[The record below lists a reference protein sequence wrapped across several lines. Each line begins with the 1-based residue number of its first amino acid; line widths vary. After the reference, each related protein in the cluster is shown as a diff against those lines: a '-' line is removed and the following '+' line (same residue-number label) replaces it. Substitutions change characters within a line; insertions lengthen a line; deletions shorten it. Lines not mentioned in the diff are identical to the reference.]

1 MNAPEVSNRL
11 KRGLASSGIR
21 RMLTASLRVL
31 CCLMFGGH
39 TVLATASA
47 SADSFRLDAE
57 PKPFHQCIEPIWTEP
72 ELLKLGAVPAQLSGT
87 DGAVHLISFD
97 APYDRGL
104 IEPRAAIA
112 AGLLAAIGDRVDF
125 VVVFTG
131 FEFPTGEALAF
142 YNPVRNEVTGI
153 GVPLVDRSQLFG
165 SSGRLQG
172 YIDMAAISRYA
183 LNATEPAF
191 RNALNTLSH
200 ELMHRWAVGARYR
213 DGAGQIR
220 SDLVGLEGSH
230 WSAAVD
236 SSASI
241 MYGARWTALGGDEY
255 QLTESRQRL
264 SRWDLYLAGFA
275 SAAEVPPLTLL
286 RSQEIDPLGL
296 PEIGRRV
303 RASAELID
311 IDQLVAAEGERVPS
325 SADAQRH
332 FTAALVFL
340 SRSGQNPE
348 PQQLAQL
355 QRFATR
361 FESYFQSI
369 TEGRASLRFHREG
382 TLDARPGMATPL
394 VGSAIGRQSDPISA
408 GVAWLKSRQQPSG
421 GLADRPETSIRDT
434 AAALAA
440 IGLTD
445 PGWGG
450 AAAARA
456 FVAAQMIRNGDDRLR
471 LRAAIPDATLD
482 QTAWALLPTWVS
494 SGIDLVLAGAL
505 GFESDFF
512 AESEREALASRLLA
526 LQAAD
531 GSFATVQGGPSRL
544 RASLFGARAL
554 FARWPEGN
562 SAADAVRQWLMDR
575 LLAQPM
581 QGTQAASV
589 GELAE
594 ALEVAAQLRFSEA
607 LKLRLQQAL
616 ESRQGQSG
624 DWEGSIHS
632 TAAATLALARAQLP
646 NLQAIAT
653 SQSPEIAVRGE
664 PVTLRVRVRNSGG
677 REAPASILRWT
688 RVLGDGSPGASLAPD
703 RVLAPLLPG
712 EARWEALTVETG
724 DLPGVTEVRVMVDP
738 DLALVEL
745 NEDDNSQHL
754 ALQLRDPEMVVDL
767 ALVPNDLVLAPE
779 RYQRIG
785 EAIQLRGSV
794 RNLGALAVTQAQLRL
809 ERELESGWVPVAQ
822 TQLNV
827 AGLGQAAFELDFLV
841 QDPGEHRLRLSVDPE
856 QASGD
861 VRTDN
866 NTARLSL
873 PQGPGIDLELDSSTV
888 VVQPDPARVGAENA
902 VSVSIRNL
910 GRTDPGPVAVEL
922 QELRGSERVVLQR
935 RELQLDGAQ
944 RAQLRFEWRPERE
957 GLHRLELLVDP
968 DQVIAEIDEGNNRWE
983 RELTVVSADGTDLA
997 VLAGSTQASPE
1008 QPLQGRELN
1017 VRSTLANLGQS
1028 RAEDFAAGLFLG
1040 DPRSGGALLDA
1051 QTGLSLE
1058 PGQTLT
1064 LDFTVP
1070 DFPGRGDISLF
1081 VMVDTGL
1088 EIAETNETNN
1098 LGVIDTIARAKP
1110 DLGSGAQEVTVDPPT
1125 PVPGL
1130 SAQVRARLSNRGEQA
1145 SEPALAHLL
1154 ARIDDEFQVIGAPI
1168 EIPVLQPSE
1177 VFELDW
1183 QWQVDEP
1190 APQALRL
1197 QIDPERNVIDGDRTN
1212 NEVDLPLEGSDAGS
1226 VALVPYFSPNGDG
1239 VRDRASV
1246 LFSSLSAAPTY
1257 AEVIDESGRTVQRLD
1272 DFRPVADRVQL
1283 DWDGRDSRGQIAA
1296 DGEYALVAHDQ
1307 AGQRLDTVRVV
1318 LDLDRPMAFDSVNAD
1333 HVVTRRLPNSIQPW
1347 QLPPQ
1352 GSIAEDY
1359 LYAAGDSGNASGP
1372 LKQGIARTHA
1382 LFGGLEPVLSAAW
1395 IARNA
1400 GGGSVRDLQIEP
1412 QQGRELAFVLDSAV
1426 WTQPLD
1432 LFDRP
1437 TRIAALPSGA
1447 EQALLA
1453 GYATARTL
1461 VLFDR
1466 SQDTLWRLDLD
1477 SGQFEALAASNGAR
1491 EVLHLYP
1498 EGVLLGSDDFIEGGA
1513 LPVRFVPTDSAQAA
1527 VELDLPYQPGYDCFA
1542 RYQSLDSTPRLLFH
1556 ALSAQGERIELVDL
1570 RSGQR
1575 RILFESTT
1583 SNCPGGSPARIA
1595 KQSSSIAGYSVA
1607 RAQWIEGLDQIAVI
1621 EHQALRLRLFNAA
1634 GDELATHPLPASAR
1648 SGEYAEREGVPA
1660 GAHVRGEPIGPSDT
1674 CPLRLSADW
1683 QTLAERGQLGRS
1695 SYSSSRRELYF
1706 ASGELVLDGRE
1717 PDTPPDY
1724 WHSYICHGVTDY
1736 FAVSIDSGEARRIAA
1751 RTAWPLESAEDR
1763 GTYALISG
1771 GDTQPRLP
1779 EAWPAFFQRAS
1790 ALLRADARI
1799 LGSNGREGRAWPMAA
1814 NLLDSVHQE
1823 TRLLLSPSSDSRE
1836 LGSVLSSL
1844 DRMRAELRASSNG
1857 RAVSFFGYATDAHL
1871 DYYQIDYARA
1881 DAPEHWLSLV
1891 PPRREQVHGD
1901 DFMSWAPP
1909 QAGAYLFRLRVQ
1921 DRAGNRAESFAS
1933 ADLVFASPLSS
1944 VQIDHRAISPNGD
1957 GVQDRARLSFVVT
1970 RPTELGLRVRD
1981 ALGRTVFSA
1990 DRTFGVDELGPQQ
2003 WEWTGQQDNGHAVAD
2018 GDFRIELTAG
2028 FAFPVGVDVVA
2039 PRIASGSISPSY
2051 PPERQDWVQFSAAS
2065 DRRGTSD
2072 VSAELDV
2079 HLQRR
2084 ASSDTGWTRVERE
2097 ARIESGGSAR
2107 SGLINMGRIERTE
2120 SQLRWVAQD
2129 RAGNRGFLELP
2140 PPAPALVLVGA
2151 NGPLFPSPTSWAD
2164 SGSEPGTFHEVPDHR
2179 LSQAGSELITR
2190 VLPAPD
2196 ALVYFLADHVDPR
2209 PITLDLARSAGSAD
2223 PRSEPLRWQ
2232 TAYQGTPT
2240 ALGDG
2245 LFAITA
2251 DLSALEEGELFAL
2264 RVREPEAPVARVS
2277 NAMAFNAVE
2286 TLIDGC
2292 ATGGQLGIRSNV
2304 SEDPERVRLHAIWP
2318 DATRPP
2324 ITLMAQ
2330 LGQRDGYGYASWV
2343 FQGFPDLSG
2352 ARLDLEVSWPNRPA
2366 FWRRNLALPDC
2377 SGGGA
2382 NPPASDLSVTVYPYS
2397 SGGCGAAPSNAVQ
2410 AFIGL
2415 STNSIGFRLE
2425 LLDPSS
2431 AQPLQIAAG
2440 VASDLDVNG
2449 YAIDTRGLP
2458 GFEGRVRLHAEI
2470 RPGVWRQAEST
2481 FPIDRSAPSV
2491 SITAPASG
2499 SRVCATAAELSG
2511 VDGFLSTDSRGLHLL
2526 EVASLAGDTPRYQP
2540 LRCNGTASV
2549 GNACAD
2555 MDAQGV
2561 LRGTPLG
2568 ERSFAKRLLSLP
2580 DPQVP
2585 DGPVSFRLRAV
2596 DWSGAQTCAQ
2606 TSVHVDASVELD
2618 ERREP
2623 LPATAEGIPLIAP
2636 EGHAERRVAQWFY
2649 RAREALTLDAQIY
2662 AAIATGGAGNQA
2674 YRVDGPPLVSVQ
2686 HGAQAASEFELAW
2699 DGRIGGQPAA
2709 DGVYALRIRA
2719 EDGCGHERTVDR
2731 WVRVDSTRP
2740 SLDIVAP
2747 AAGVEL
2753 RTAVVQV
2760 SGTVVDAHP
2769 DTYQLAF
2776 SSQGPQGPWL
2786 EFAAGVGNVATS
2798 RVLGLA
2804 QTAGHHG
2811 EAWVRLSA
2819 VDRIG
2824 NSSEV
2829 VRGFRLAER
2838 SQLISQAR
2846 LTRSLISPNGDG
2858 RLDALELRVSLAR
2871 AARLSVDLVGA
2882 SGAPVARLLDSAET
2896 PAGVF
2901 VLPWG
2906 QDFNPSQTP
2915 EGGYRFEIR
2924 AREPAAPTEVDE
2936 AALDFTIDLT
2946 PPTLVWTPSA
2956 LTHLGCASAALLEV
2970 DDLHLADFQ
2979 AELRSESGAVLRSVG
2994 GIDSGMFEFADFDR
3008 IAEGGYRLW
3017 AQALDQAGNR
3027 IEAESAL
3034 QLDCTAPE
3042 LALTAPQP
3050 DAVLARGEGVSH
3062 AVEGFVSDLH
3072 ARDYALE
3079 IAALEPPAQ
3088 WQLLWEEPG
3097 AAPQGFS
3104 RAWSPEL
3111 ADGDYQL
3118 RLRARDLADN
3128 TAEQILPIHVD
3139 GTPPVAQ
3146 IFEPAEG
3153 ATLRSSFR
3161 LGVVAT
3167 DANFA
3172 ELKLLIASPDQAA
3185 RGEWSSLYRSTQPV
3199 DHELLPELE
3208 SGDLGPRVLRLE
3220 VLDRAGLKSIAD
3232 LQVTLDGTPPPVP
3245 IDLAA
3250 AVESQRNVRLS
3261 WRGGEAPDLR
3271 GFHIYRRSGNAWQR
3285 LNAQPTPER
3294 QYLDRELGD
3303 GEWHYAVSSVD
3314 RAGNESERSASVRVR
3329 IDTTPPEVAIVA
3341 PQPGERVRG
3350 LLGVRGTASSTDDFE
3365 RAELALL
3372 DEQGTLLR
3380 VLAEHRLPVRAAQL
3394 GSWDTRTRPEDARH
3408 SLRLRA
3414 WDRTGNQAEL
3424 VVPVQVDNLAPAA
3437 PQGLTGEFAGPDL
3450 QLSWLPNAEPDLL
3463 GYLLYRNGRLL
3474 TGGAALPADLRPL
3487 ATASNQQLDAQVP
3500 DGELSYRVYAID
3512 SAGNISAPSQ
3522 PFIVS
3527 RDAGPP
3533 SAVLLRPVEGAIFD
3547 GPIELVATT
3556 EDLDVD
3562 SIGFAYRGVGSGP
3575 WLPIGE
3581 PVRSAPW
3588 RQVLDASELAY
3599 GDYEIRALATDI
3611 GGQVDPQPPIV
3622 QIRID
3627 DVSAPPTPVGLVARA
3642 LGAVAQLSWTA
3653 NSEPDLEGYR
3663 LQRFAPSEGWT
3674 EVAQLDGTA
3683 TSYEDPEREI
3693 GSHRYRLL
3701 AVDVSGNAS
3710 DASNEAVAEVFAID
3724 LRELPI
3730 SPTQANAIE
3739 VRGSSPRAG
3748 SLRLRRSV
3756 EGSVTELGTTALPN
3770 PQAFA
3775 VPAALLGGRNL
3786 IDAALVDA
3794 RSNQSLSTGFAI
3806 TQGDAPAA
3814 PAELS
3819 GSVSDHHVQL
3829 NWSAPSGGV
3838 ELAGYRVYRNGVAV
3852 QADVP
3857 LSAPL
3862 TATEGGSEVPQILD
3876 GRLDTAWRER
3886 PAPLDDRLQRR
3897 LELRWDAP
3905 VLVGGLQLEW
3915 TSATA
3920 AARDLDLYGWYD
3932 DRWNLLA
3939 EVRNQSGGS
3948 YRLQLTTAYP
3958 TQALRLV
3965 PRRAQWP
3972 GAEHALAEL
3981 QVLTRSLT
3989 AQASFEEQVADGR
4002 HQYEVAAVN
4011 ALGFEGARSPAW
4023 VAEVGDSTPP
4033 PAVVLSGSLS
4043 GRDAQLQW
4051 TESAAPDLRRY
4062 RVLREGQLVVEV
4074 NAGEPRS
4081 YLDRGLA
4088 NGVHRYSVE
4097 AEDAVGNRSDASN
4110 TLTLEV
4116 VGSGPGA
4123 PLITAALSQLDA
4135 PALELHWTPAAGVPA
4150 ARFRLFASQRADDPA
4165 EPYREIAR
4173 PERSP
4178 WLHAGLQYGQ
4188 RVFYRIQAEDAFGN
4202 LSALSTPFEGVVRDL
4217 RTPQAPELTWPRF
4230 APSAFDWLQP
4240 RYQVCGQAG
4249 AGQRIEIRVDDR
4261 SVASAQSLAS
4271 HRLLSPLALSTSAP
4285 DELALS
4291 PDGRR
4296 VAVRDASGATFEHDL
4311 VSGQTRTLPL
4321 WQLSQLRYGADGRSV
4336 QGLSVDLAQILAWD
4350 EEQDQRI
4357 LDLGMQSIERAIELD
4372 GGRWLSLGTRE
4383 GERALWLLEPALAQA
4398 RAIDYPDAESARE
4411 LIVHPGLPIAHVWAD
4426 SGRIHRIDLATA
4438 ELSELPTPAEEVR
4451 RLLPDPRADALIA
4464 LSQTAGEDRLLRIA
4478 AAGADPVL
4486 PALGVIDDFAL
4497 EPDGSGAWILSS
4509 SRLQLYR
4516 WDAATPEAEL
4526 ELTAVPE
4533 AWQLI
4538 GSPAGLIAAYA
4549 PGFGP
4554 TVQPLRV
4561 AGAFCSEELSAAPGL
4576 QYIEAVA
4583 ENASGVRSAPSP
4595 ALQLAFDGLATHAPD
4610 LVVSAADI
4618 ELLPD
4623 PAVLGQPHS
4632 LAIHIANLGTLDAAE
4647 FEAEVEVRDPQG
4659 QLRSFRRTQSLA
4671 AGSASIWV
4679 LPLGPLTEA
4688 GDYQIDVQLDRA
4700 DRIVESSELNNRAQR
4715 RVSLRAGAGPWMRL
4729 GVVEAQRPPGQLFEG
4744 QLSLS
4749 TAAPFSGSVELRI
4762 EDSAGALVQTLPGF
4776 SVTGLTS
4783 ASSWTRSW
4791 RWGPQSGL
4799 LAGDYVLHARLLRA
4813 NGQAVSEQRL
4823 TLRIEA
4829 VLQAQL
4835 VLQPAQAQAP
4845 IGQAVNISFG
4855 LDVPSANT
4863 VLAGAQLSLSA
4874 HAPDGSTQT
4883 LWSGSPG
4890 TLSSG
4895 VRLRRSASWSTA
4907 ALTSGAHELRLVL
4920 TAPGLDRQLSR
4931 QVLLIEPQAPSTL
4944 RGEIALQPSPTW
4956 ALGQATA
4963 LEYRI
4968 THAGASPM
4976 TNLPTRLRVLGEPSR
4991 QELLVDLRTVDLA
5004 PSQTLSFQLGLDAM
5018 PQAPAPY
5025 LAVLEAQQA
5034 GEWQPLAQLG
5044 LQSTDTEAPQIELLA
5059 PLGTTPVRMPASLES
5074 EIRDRHSRVERAEYS
5089 LNGGPWTRLPGAGS
5103 RFATVLNG
5111 LADGDHVL
5119 SLRARDVW
5127 SNQRVIEPHTVVVD
5141 STPPLLDVS
5150 GIEDAGLYRQPVTP
5164 SFSAQDPHL
5173 LHVRGWLNGQLVESG
5188 VALAQEGQYRFE
5200 VQALDAAGNRA
5211 ARTLNFELDFTA
5223 PTLQIVAPA
5232 EGAQIGAAQ
5241 VAVDV
5246 RSEPGAV
5253 VALSIGAWQAQQT
5266 ADAEGRAPFASAPLQ
5281 LGGNRIEAQ
5290 ARDLAG
5296 NTSQPVAVQVQRV
5309 EPGGELS
5316 GDLLLDANTHPRGQP
5331 LRLRSEIRNGASAFE
5346 GELLVSVRAAA
5357 GTVLNELRQ
5366 PLSLASGASFSQTFE
5381 LPTDAW
5387 PLGAAVAVLEVESG
5401 GTRQQLSAA
5410 GFDLV
5415 DRQSP
5420 GVQILQPQA
5429 AALISGAVLLEVAA
5443 TDDDA
5448 LTAVEYRID
5457 QGGWIAFGAS
5467 AGGGLYRVSVSLAD
5481 GAYSVEA
5488 RARDASGNTGTS
5500 APRAFE
5506 VDSTAPTLIVEGVAH
5521 LGSYG
5526 EPVRPQVRVLDA
5538 HPDQLQLRL
5547 DGEPFE
5553 SGTLI
5558 DRSGRFELSA
5568 SAVDAAGNAAHA
5580 LLQFEI
5586 DLEPVDLQLSAPE
5599 QGAIF
5604 SVARTDV
5611 VGLTKPGAQVTV
5623 RGPLSDHQLQA
5634 DAQGMFRVADLPLSE
5649 GSNRIRAV
5657 AVDAFGRSSPELE
5670 RSVFVDLAG
5679 SQGLGGSLEAGAEI
5693 AVDRPLGVRVTL
5705 SENLGLARNGL
5716 QFRLRLERDG
5726 QAGSEVAWTTSL
5738 PANEAQSRELELPAQ
5753 EQLGLVRLRLQV
5765 QLDGSWIDLAE
5776 ATLPIVDRS
5785 APVADFLAPAAD
5797 SYHAGDLEITASAS
5811 DVHSELTSVEVRE
5824 RTGAWIPLQRRMRG
5838 ADWSGLLSPSE
5849 EGRVSL
5855 ELRATDRA
5863 GNVSAVQSRAVYI
5876 DRDAPH
5882 IQVSGV
5888 DSGGLYARAVQV
5900 EVRVSDAS
5908 PTEMRIE
5915 LDGDLIQNG
5924 HWVQSHGPHRLRIEA
5939 RDAAGNVSQQQLDFE
5954 LDLEPPEVQ
5963 ISSPLSGAVIRAE
5976 STPVLGQTEPL
5987 AEVRLQVND
5996 VELRQ
6001 RASSLGQ
6008 FRFDAVPLR
6017 IGENTLRLQAT
6028 DRAGNVGVASS
6039 LSVERRGGFVFSAS
6053 LQAPAEAR
6061 VGAEFP
6067 IALSVLNQAQHAQ
6080 PLVRLQLIA
6089 RDAAGQQFSL
6099 LDRRHDFAAGERLDL
6114 LLRPDT
6120 SSWAIGSLSLRLLA
6134 TDEVQV
6140 QLAAASAQLLPNGP
6154 QLPSPLPRP
6163 VPIPGGGLWS
6173 LLILALSLAAIAWH
6187 RLLGRRASE

>member
-1 MNAPEVSNRL
+1 MPAPL
-11 KRGLASSGIR
+11 GGI
-21 RMLTASLRVL
+21 
-31 CCLMFGGH
+31 
-39 TVLATASA
+39 
-47 SADSFRLDAE
+47 E
-57 PKPFHQCIEPIWTEP
+57 
-72 ELLKLGAVPAQLSGT
+72 
-87 DGAVHLISFD
+87 GAVHVVRWD
-97 APYDRGL
+97 AAYDRGL
-104 IEPRAAIA
+104 LEPRGAVASTV
-112 AGLLAAIGDRVDF
+112 LEAIGDRVDF
-125 VVVFTG
+125 LVVFTG
-131 FEFPTGEALAF
+131 FEYPTGEALAF

-153 GVPLVDRSQLFG
+153 GMPVFDHSQQFG
-165 SSGRLQG
+165 SQGRLQG
-172 YIDMAAISRYA
+172 YVDMAATSRYA

-191 RNALNTLSH
+191 RDALNTLAH
-200 ELMHRWAVGARYR
+200 ELMHRWGVAARFRNASGELSSALIGR
-213 DGAGQIR
+213 D
-220 SDLVGLEGSH
+220 GSH
-230 WSAAVD
+230 WSAGVD

-241 MYGARWTALGGDEY
+241 MYGARWTALGNGEF

-275 SAAEVPPLTLL
+275 SEAEVPTLSML
-286 RSQEIDPLGL
+286 RSEQIDPLAL
-296 PEIGRRV
+296 PAVGHRV
-303 RASAELID
+303 HASVESVRIE
-311 IDQLVAAEGERVPS
+311 QLVAAEGERVPS
-325 SADAQRH
+325 SANAQRH

-340 SRSGQNPE
+340 ARTDQSID

-355 QRFATR
+355 QRFAGR

-369 TEGRASLRFHREG
+369 TEGRASIRFHREG
-382 TLDARPGMATPL
+382 LLGARPGSPAPL
-394 VGSAIGRQSDPISA
+394 IGSPIRRQDDPVAA
-408 GVAWLKSRQQPSG
+408 GLAWLKSQQRANGSF
-421 GLADRPETSIRDT
+421 ADRPTTSIRDT
-434 AAALAA
+434 ASAFATIWLVDPAWAGAEAARQFLVSQSPRNEDERLRLSATAPASGFGSAALA
-440 IGLTD
+440 
-445 PGWGG
+445 
-450 AAAARA
+450 
-456 FVAAQMIRNGDDRLR
+456 V
-471 LRAAIPDATLD
+471 
-482 QTAWALLPTWVS
+482 LPTWVS
-494 SGIDLVLAGAL
+494 SGFDALLAGAL
-505 GFESDFF
+505 GFES
-512 AESEREALASRLLA
+512 ALIEGAEREALAEQLLQ
-526 LQAAD
+526 LQAED
-531 GSFATVQGGPSRL
+531 GSFASVRGGPSRL
-544 RASLFGARAL
+544 RATLFGARAL
-554 FARWPEGN
+554 FAHWPQG
-562 SAADAVRQWLMDR
+562 SAATEAVRQWLMN
-575 LLAQPM
+575 LLLTQPL
-581 QGTQAASV
+581 QGAQAASV
-589 GELAE
+589 SEIAE
-594 ALEVAAQLRFSEA
+594 ALEAAAQLRFPES

-616 ESRQGQSG
+616 EARQGELG
-624 DWEGSIHS
+624 DWEGSVHS
-632 TAAATLALARAQLP
+632 TAAATLAIARAQLP
-646 NLQAIAT
+646 NLQLLALA
-653 SQSPEIAVRGE
+653 QSPEEAVRGE
-664 PVTLRVRVRNSGG
+664 PVTLRARVRNSGG
-677 REAPASILRWT
+677 SATPASALRWL
-688 RVLGDGSPGASLAPD
+688 RMSADGSPIGSIAPD
-703 RVLAPLLPG
+703 QLLPPLLPG
-712 EARWEALTVETG
+712 EAAWLELVIET
-724 DLPGVTEVRVMVDP
+724 DQLVAAAELRAHTDP
-738 DLALVEL
+738 DNLLIEL
-745 NEDDNSQHL
+745 SEDDNAQSYF
-754 ALQLRDPEMVVDL
+754 LQLREPDAGVDL
-767 ALVPNDLVLAPE
+767 ALSERELVLSPA
-779 RYQRIG
+779 RYYRIG
-785 EAIQLRGSV
+785 EEIQLRGSV
-794 RNLGALAVTQAQLRL
+794 RNLGTLSASQALLRL
-809 ERELESGWVPVAQ
+809 EREFDGVGTTLAETRVDVQ
-822 TQLNV
+822 
-827 AGLGQAAFELDFLV
+827 GLGQSSFELSFLV
-841 QDPGEHRLRLSVDPE
+841 EAPGAHALRLRVDPE
-856 QASGD
+856 NTSGD
-861 VRTDN
+861 VRPEN
-866 NTARLSL
+866 NQARLTL
-873 PQGPGIDLELDSSTV
+873 PQEVGVDLELDPASV
-888 VVQPDPARVGAENA
+888 LLEPDPARVGMDASLR
-902 VSVSIRNL
+902 VQIRNL
-910 GRTDPGPVAVEL
+910 GASDPGPVALEL
-922 QELRGSERVVLQR
+922 QVHRGSDVVVLQR
-935 RELQLDGAQ
+935 RQIQLDASAPAQ
-944 RAQLRFEWRPERE
+944 VSFDWRPERE
-957 GLHRLELLVDP
+957 GLHRLELVLDP
-968 DQVIAEIDEGNNRWE
+968 DQAIVEIDENNNRWQ

-997 VLAGSTQASPE
+997 VLAGSTLATPA
-1008 QPLQGRELN
+1008 QPLQGQVLR
-1017 VRSTLANLGQS
+1017 VQSTLANLGQS
-1028 RAEDFAAGLFLG
+1028 RAQSFSAGLFLG

-1051 QTGLSLE
+1051 QAGLALE
-1058 PGQTLT
+1058 PGQTQT
-1064 LDFTVP
+1064 LEFTVL
-1070 DFPGRGDISLF
+1070 DFPGRGDVSLF
-1081 VMVDTGL
+1081 VMVDSGL

-1098 LGVIDTIARAKP
+1098 LGVIDTIARSKP
-1110 DLGSGAQEVTVDPPT
+1110 DLGSGPQEVTVDPPL

-1130 SAQVRARLSNRGEQA
+1130 QAQVRARVSNRGEQA

-1154 ARIDDEFQVIGAPI
+1154 ARFDDEFQAIGAPI

-1177 VFELDW
+1177 VFELEW
-1183 QWQVDEP
+1183 QWQVEEP

-1246 LFSSLSAAPTY
+1246 LYSSLSAAPTFV
-1257 AEVIDESGRTVQRLD
+1257 EVIDESGRTVQRLD
-1272 DFRPVADRVQL
+1272 DFRPLADRVQL

-1307 AGQRLDTVRVV
+1307 AGQRLDMVRVV
-1318 LDLDRPMAFDSVNAD
+1318 LDLDRPMAFDSVNSD

-1400 GGGSVRDLQIEP
+1400 GGSSVRDLKIEP
-1412 QQGRELAFVLDSAV
+1412 QRGRELAFVLDSAV

-1447 EQALLA
+1447 EQAMLV

-1466 SQDTLWRLDLD
+1466 SEDTLWRLDLD

-1491 EVLHLYP
+1491 EVLRLYP
-1498 EGVLLGSDDFIEGGA
+1498 EGVLLGSDDLIEGGA

-1542 RYQSLDSTPRLLFH
+1542 RYQALDSTPRLLFH

-1570 RSGQR
+1570 QSGQR
-1575 RILFESTT
+1575 RVLFESTT
-1583 SNCPGGSPARIA
+1583 SNCPGGSDSRVA
-1595 KQSSSIAGYSVA
+1595 KQSSSVPGYSVA

-1621 EHQALRLRLFNAA
+1621 EHQALRLRLFSAA
-1634 GDELATHPLPASAR
+1634 GDVLATHALPASAR
-1648 SGEYAEREGVPA
+1648 NGEYAQWEGLPA

-1717 PDTPPDY
+1717 PETPPDY

-1751 RTAWPLESAEDR
+1751 RTAWPLEGAEDR
-1763 GTYALISG
+1763 GTYMLISG

-1790 ALLRADARI
+1790 ALLRVDARI
-1799 LGSNGREGRAWPMAA
+1799 LGSAGREGRAWPLAS

-1857 RAVSFFGYATDAHL
+1857 RSVSFFGYATDAHL

-1881 DAPEHWLSLV
+1881 DTPEQWLSLV
-1891 PPRREQVHGD
+1891 PPRREQVRGD

-1990 DRTFGVDELGPQQ
+1990 DRTFGVEELGPQQ

-2028 FAFPVGVDVVA
+2028 FAFPLGVDIVA

-2051 PPERQDWVQFSAAS
+2051 RPQPRDWVEFSAAT
-2065 DRRGTSD
+2065 DRRGAVD

-2084 ASSDTGWTRVERE
+2084 ASSDTAWTRVERE
-2097 ARIESGGSAR
+2097 ARIESGGSAL
-2107 SGLINMGRIERTE
+2107 SGLLNMGRIERIE

-2129 RAGNRGFLELP
+2129 RAGNRGYLELP
-2140 PPAPALVLVGA
+2140 PPTPALVLVGA
-2151 NGPLFPSPTSWAD
+2151 NTPELPNSGSWAI
-2164 SGSEPGTFHEVPDHR
+2164 SGSEPSSFREVPDHR
-2179 LSQAGSELITR
+2179 LNRPPSSPITR
-2190 VLPAPD
+2190 VIPAPD
-2196 ALVYFLADHVDPR
+2196 ALVYVMADHADPR
-2209 PITLDLARSAGSAD
+2209 QITLDLARSAGSAD

-2245 LFAITA
+2245 LFAIAA

-2264 RVREPEAPVARVS
+2264 RVREPEAPVASVS

-2286 TLIDGC
+2286 TILIGC
-2292 ATGGQLGIRSNV
+2292 PNSGHLTILSNV
-2304 SEDPERVRLHAIWP
+2304 PEEPERVRLLA
-2318 DATRPP
+2318 
-2324 ITLMAQ
+2324 
-2330 LGQRDGYGYASWV
+2330 
-2343 FQGFPDLSG
+2343 
-2352 ARLDLEVSWPNRPA
+2352 SWPNTTQPPVTLTAERTPHGESGY
-2366 FWRRNLALPDC
+2366 ALWDFRGVPDVTGARIELELTILGRADTWKKLLHWPGC
-2377 SGGGA
+2377 GGST
-2382 NPPASDLSVTVYPYS
+2382 PQEVSVSVAPYS
-2397 SGGCGAAPSNAVQ
+2397 SGECGSEPTNTVLATVSLPPDSIAFQFELIDPTSPEPRPIADGAAHE
-2410 AFIGL
+2410 I
-2415 STNSIGFRLE
+2415 
-2425 LLDPSS
+2425 
-2431 AQPLQIAAG
+2431 IA
-2440 VASDLDVNG
+2440 SG

-2458 GFEGRVRLHAEI
+2458 GFEGRVRLRAEV
-2470 RPGVWRQAEST
+2470 RPGVWQETYAT
-2481 FPIDRSAPSV
+2481 FPIDRSPPTAA
-2491 SITAPASG
+2491 ITAPASG
-2499 SRVCATAAELSG
+2499 SRICVNPHEVDG
-2511 VDGFLSTDSRGLHLL
+2511 VDGLFATDSRGLHLL
-2526 EVASLAGDTPRYQP
+2526 ESANLSGEAPRYSP
-2540 LRCNGTASV
+2540 LLCNGHPIRRP
-2549 GNACAD
+2549 NPCA
-2555 MDAQGV
+2555 GISEPGG
-2561 LRGTPLG
+2561 LRGESLS
-2568 ERSFAKRLLSLP
+2568 ERSFSRRLLSLSS
-2580 DPQVP
+2580 VSVG

-2623 LPATAEGIPLIAP
+2623 LPAAADGIPLIAP
-2636 EGHAERRVAQWFY
+2636 EGHAERRMARWFY

-2662 AAIATGGAGNQA
+2662 AAIATGGSGNQA
-2674 YRVDGPPLVSVQ
+2674 YRVDGPALVGVQ
-2686 HGAQAASEFELAW
+2686 QGAQAAGEFELNW

-2719 EDGCGHERTVDR
+2719 EDGCGHQRTVDR
-2731 WVRVDSTRP
+2731 WVRVDSTPP

-2760 SGTVVDAHP
+2760 LGTVVDAHP

-2776 SSQGPQGPWL
+2776 SSQGPQGPWQ
-2786 EFAAGVGNVATS
+2786 EFAAGIGNVATA

-2804 QTAGHHG
+2804 QTAGHQG

-2819 VDRIG
+2819 EDRVG
-2824 NSSEV
+2824 NASER

-2846 LTRSLISPNGDG
+2846 LTRTLISPNGDG
-2858 RLDALELRVSLAR
+2858 RLDALELRLSLAR
-2871 AARLSVDLVGA
+2871 AAQLTVDLVSA
-2882 SGAPVARLLDSAET
+2882 SGAPVARLLDSAQT

-2906 QDFNPSQTP
+2906 QDFNASQTP
-2915 EGGYRFEIR
+2915 EGSYRFEIR
-2924 AREPAAPTEVDE
+2924 AREPAAPTEADE
-2936 AALDFTIDLT
+2936 AVLDFAIDLT
-2946 PPTLVWTPSA
+2946 PPTLLWTPSA

-2970 DDLHLADFQ
+2970 DDPHLADFQ
-2979 AELRSESGAVLRSVG
+2979 AELRSESGAVLRSLG
-2994 GIDSGMFEFADFDR
+2994 GVAPGQFEFADFDR

-3017 AQALDQAGNR
+3017 AQALDLAGNR

-3034 QLDCTAPE
+3034 QLDCTPPE
-3042 LALTAPQP
+3042 LALTAPQAG
-3050 DAVLARGEGVSH
+3050 AVLARGAAVSH
-3062 AVEGFVSDLH
+3062 AIEGFVSDLH

-3079 IAALEPPAQ
+3079 IAPLQLPEQ
-3088 WQLLWEEPG
+3088 WQPLWVEPG

-3104 RAWSPEL
+3104 RAWSPEV

-3128 TAEQILPIHVD
+3128 TAEQILPIRID

-3146 IFEPAEG
+3146 IFEPADG
-3153 ATLRSSFR
+3153 TTLRSSFR

-3172 ELKLLIASPDQAA
+3172 ELKLLIASPDQAV
-3185 RGEWSSLYRSTQPV
+3185 RGEWSSLYRATQPV
-3199 DHELLPELE
+3199 DHDLLPELE

-3220 VLDRAGLKSIAD
+3220 VLDRAGLKSVAD
-3232 LQVTLDGTPPPVP
+3232 LRVSLDGTPPPVP

-3250 AVESQRNVRLS
+3250 AIESPRNVRLS
-3261 WRGGEAPDLR
+3261 WRGGEAPDLL

-3285 LNAQPTPER
+3285 LNTQPAPDR
-3294 QYLDRELGD
+3294 QYLDRELAD
-3303 GEWHYAVSSVD
+3303 GEWHYAVSAVD

-3329 IDTTPPEVAIVA
+3329 IDTTPPEVAIIA

-3372 DEQGTLLR
+3372 DEQGGLLR

-3424 VVPVQVDNLAPAA
+3424 VTPVQVDNLPPAA
-3437 PQGLTGEFAGPDL
+3437 PQGLSGEFAGPDL

-3512 SAGNISAPSQ
+3512 TAGSISPPSP
-3522 PFIVS
+3522 PFTAS
-3527 RDAGPP
+3527 RDSGPP
-3533 SAVLLRPVEGAIFD
+3533 SAVLLRPIEGSIFD

-3562 SIGFAYRGVGSGP
+3562 SIGFAYRSVGSGP

-3588 RQVLDASELAY
+3588 RQVLDASELSY
-3599 GDYEIRALATDI
+3599 GDYEIRALATDF

-3627 DVSAPPTPVGLVARA
+3627 DVSAPATPMGLVARA
-3642 LGAVAQLSWTA
+3642 LAAVAQLSWTA

-3663 LQRFAPSEGWT
+3663 LQRFVPAEGWT
-3674 EVAQLDGTA
+3674 EIAQLDGTA

-3701 AVDVSGNAS
+3701 AMDVSGNAS

-3730 SPTQANAIE
+3730 SPTSSNAIE

-3748 SLRLRRSV
+3748 SLRLWRAV

-3775 VPAALLGGRNL
+3775 VPAALLSGRNL
-3786 IDAALVDA
+3786 MDAALVDA
-3794 RSNQSLSTGFAI
+3794 RSNQSLSAGFAI

-3814 PAELS
+3814 PAALS
-3819 GSVSDHHVQL
+3819 GSVSDHRVQL
-3829 NWSAPSGGV
+3829 NWSAPTGGV

-3852 QADVP
+3852 QSDFA

-3862 TATEGGSEVPQILD
+3862 AATEGGTEVPQVLD
-3876 GRLDTAWRER
+3876 GQLDTAWRER
-3886 PAPLDDRLQRR
+3886 PAPLDDRLRRR
-3897 LELRWDAP
+3897 LELRWGAP

-3915 TSATA
+3915 TSAAA
-3920 AARDLDLYGWYD
+3920 AARDFDLYGWYD

-3939 EVRNQSGGS
+3939 EVRNQSGDS
-3948 YRLQLTTAYP
+3948 YLLQLSTAYP

-3981 QVLTRSLT
+3981 QVRTRSLT
-3989 AQASFEEQVADGR
+3989 TQVSFEEQVADGR
-4002 HQYEVAAVN
+4002 HQYEVAAVS
-4011 ALGFEGARSPAW
+4011 ALGFEGARSPVW
-4023 VAEVGDSTPP
+4023 LAEVGDSTPP

-4062 RVLREGQLVVEV
+4062 RLLREGQLVAEV

-4081 YLDRGLA
+4081 YLDRSLA

-4123 PLITAALSQLDA
+4123 PLITAALSQLDV

-4165 EPYREIAR
+4165 EPYREVAR

-4188 RVFYRIQAEDAFGN
+4188 RVFYRIQAEDEFGN
-4202 LSALSTPFEGVVRDL
+4202 LSALSAPFEGVVRDL
-4217 RTPQAPELTWPRF
+4217 RTPQAPALTWPRF
-4230 APSAFDWLQP
+4230 APSTFDWLQP

-4261 SVASAQSLAS
+4261 SVASVQSLAA
-4271 HRLLSPLALSTSAP
+4271 HALLSPRTLS
-4285 DELALS
+4285 ELAPEELVVS

-4296 VAVRDASGATFEHDL
+4296 LAVRDASGALFEHDL
-4311 VSGQTRTLPL
+4311 ISTQTRALPV
-4321 WQLSQLRYGADGRSV
+4321 WQLSQLRYGADGRTLH
-4336 QGLSVDLAQILAWD
+4336 GLSIDLGLVLAWD
-4350 EEQDQRI
+4350 EEQGSRI
-4357 LDLGMQSIERAIELD
+4357 VNLGMESIERAIESE
-4372 GGRWLSLGTRE
+4372 GGRWLVLGTRE
-4383 GERALWLLEPALAQA
+4383 SERALWLLEPARAQA
-4398 RAIDYPDAESARE
+4398 RAIDYPDSESARE
-4411 LIVHPGLPIAHVWAD
+4411 LIVHPGLPLAYVWAD
-4426 SGRIHRIDLATA
+4426 SGRIHRLDLAA
-4438 ELSELPTPAEEVR
+4438 AQLSELPTSAEEAR

-4464 LSQTAGEDRLLRIA
+4464 LSQTAGEDRLLRIS
-4478 AAGADPVL
+4478 AAGAEPVL

-4516 WDAATPEAEL
+4516 WGAATLDAEL
-4526 ELTAVPE
+4526 ELTAAPE
-4533 AWQLI
+4533 AWQLV

-4561 AGAFCSEELSAAPGL
+4561 AGAFCSAQLSAVPGL

-4583 ENASGVRSAPSP
+4583 ENAGGVRSAPSP
-4595 ALQLAFDGLATHAPD
+4595 ALQLSFDGLATLAPD

-4623 PAVLGQPHS
+4623 PPVLGQPHS
-4632 LAIHIANLGTLDAAE
+4632 LAIHTANLGALDAAE

-4715 RVSLRAGAGPWMRL
+4715 RISLRAGAGPWMRL
-4729 GVVEAQRPPGQLFEG
+4729 GAVEAQRPPGQPFEG

-4762 EDSAGALVQTLPGF
+4762 EDSAGALVQTLPGL

-4783 ASSWTRSW
+4783 TSSWTRSW
-4791 RWGPQSGL
+4791 RWEPQSGL

-4813 NGQAVSEQRL
+4813 SGQAVSEQRL
-4823 TLRIEA
+4823 TLSIEA

-4835 VLQPAQAQAP
+4835 VLQPAQAQTP

-4863 VLAGAQLSLSA
+4863 VLAGAQLVLSA

-4883 LWSGSPG
+4883 LWSGNPG
-4890 TLSSG
+4890 TLSAG

-4907 ALTSGAHELRLVL
+4907 ALAAGAHELRLML

-4944 RGEIALQPSPTW
+4944 RGEITLQPSPTW

-4968 THAGASPM
+4968 THAGATPM
-4976 TNLPTRLRVLGEPSR
+4976 TSLPTRLRVLGEPSR
-4991 QELLVDLRTVDLA
+4991 QELLVDLRSVDLA
-5004 PSQTLSFQLGLDAM
+5004 PSQTLSFQLDLDSM

-5034 GEWQPLAQLG
+5034 GEWRLLAQLG

-5089 LNGGPWTRLPGAGS
+5089 LDGGPWTRLPGAGS

-5111 LADGDHVL
+5111 LADGEHVL

-5127 SNQRVIEPHTVVVD
+5127 SNQRVIEPQTVVVD
-5141 STPPLLDVS
+5141 STPPLIQVS
-5150 GIEDAGLYRQPVTP
+5150 GVEDAGLYRQPVTP

-5173 LHVRGWLNGQLVESG
+5173 LHVRGWLNGQRVESG

-5223 PTLQIVAPA
+5223 PTLQIAAPA

-5246 RSEPGAV
+5246 RSEPGAL

-5266 ADAEGRAPFASAPLQ
+5266 ADADGRALFASAPLQ
-5281 LGGNRIEAQ
+5281 LGVNRIEAQ
-5290 ARDLAG
+5290 ARDPAG

-5331 LRLRSEIRNGASAFE
+5331 LSLRSQIRNGASAFE
-5346 GELLVSVRAAA
+5346 GELIVSVRAAA
-5357 GTVLNELRQ
+5357 GTLLDELRQ
-5366 PLSLASGASFSQTFE
+5366 PLSLASAASFSQTFE
-5381 LPTDAW
+5381 MPTGAW

-5410 GFDLV
+5410 GFDLL
-5415 DRQSP
+5415 DRQNP
-5420 GVQILQPQA
+5420 DVQILQPQA

-5443 TDDDA
+5443 SDDDA
-5448 LTAVEYRID
+5448 LAAVEYRIE
-5457 QGGWIAFGAS
+5457 QGNWIAFGAS
-5467 AGGGLYRVSVSLAD
+5467 AGGGLYRASLSLAD
-5481 GAYSVEA
+5481 GAYSIEA
-5488 RARDASGNTGTS
+5488 RARDLSGNTGTS
-5500 APRAFE
+5500 APRGFE

-5526 EPVRPQVRVLDA
+5526 EAVRPQVRVLDA

-5558 DRSGRFELSA
+5558 DRSGRFELSVD
-5568 SAVDAAGNAAHA
+5568 AVDAAGNAAQA
-5580 LLQFEI
+5580 LLQFDI

-5611 VGLTKPGAQVTV
+5611 VGATKPNAQVSVT
-5623 RGPLSDHQLQA
+5623 GPLSNHQLQA
-5634 DAQGMFRVADLPLSE
+5634 DAAGLFRVADLPLSE
-5649 GSNRIRAV
+5649 GSNRIRVIAM
-5657 AVDAFGRSSPELE
+5657 DAFGRSSPELE

-5679 SQGLGGSLEAGAEI
+5679 SQGLGGSLEAGSEI
-5693 AVDRPLGVRVTL
+5693 AVDRALGVRVSL
-5705 SENLGLARNGL
+5705 SETLGIARAGL
-5716 QFRLRLERDG
+5716 QVRLRLEREG
-5726 QAGSEVAWTTSL
+5726 QLASELAWTTSL
-5738 PANEAQSRELELPAQ
+5738 AASETQMRELELPAQ
-5753 EQLGLVRLRLQV
+5753 TQLGIARLRLQV
-5765 QLDGSWIDLAE
+5765 QLGSSWVDLTE
-5776 ATLPIVDRS
+5776 ANLPIVDRS
-5785 APVADFLAPAAD
+5785 APVAAFLAPAAD
-5797 SYHAGDLEITASAS
+5797 SYHAADLEIIASAS
-5811 DVHSELTSVEVRE
+5811 DVHSELATVEVRE
-5824 RTGAWIPLQRRMRG
+5824 RQGAWIALQRRMRG
-5838 ADWSGLLSPSE
+5838 ADWSGLLGPEE
-5849 EGRVSL
+5849 EGRLVL

-5863 GNVSAVQSRAVYI
+5863 GNVSPVQTRAVYV
-5876 DRDAPH
+5876 DRSAPQ
-5882 IQVSGV
+5882 IAVSGV
-5888 DSGGLYARAVQV
+5888 EAGGLYARAVQI
-5900 EVRVSDAS
+5900 EVSASDAS
-5908 PTEMRIE
+5908 PTELRIE
-5915 LDGDLIQNG
+5915 LDGEVIQSG
-5924 HWVQSHGPHRLRIEA
+5924 HWVQGHGMHRLRVEA
-5939 RDAAGNVSQQQLDFE
+5939 RDAAGNVSQQQFDFE
-5954 LDLEPPEVQ
+5954 LDLEPPAVQ
-5963 ISSPLSGAVIRAE
+5963 VSTPQSGAVIRTE
-5976 STPVLGQTEPL
+5976 STPVLGQTEPQ
-5987 AEVRLQVND
+5987 AEVRLQLND

-6001 RASSLGQ
+6001 RANGQGQ

-6017 IGENTLRLQAT
+6017 IGPNTLRLQAT
-6028 DRAGNVGVASS
+6028 DRAGNVGAASS

-6080 PLVRLQLIA
+6080 PLVRLQLIV
-6089 RDAAGQQFSL
+6089 RDASGQQFSL

-6114 LLRPDT
+6114 QLQPDT
-6120 SSWAIGSLSLRLLA
+6120 SSWATGSLSLSLLA

-6154 QLPSPLPRP
+6154 TLPPPLTRP
-6163 VPIPGGGLWS
+6163 VPIPAGGLLS
-6173 LLILALSLAAIAWH
+6173 LLILALSLAAFAWH